1 MLTSDILA
9 PDHATT
15 AAPDCNV
22 IELRQYTLHP
32 GQRDVLID
40 LFEREFLA
48 PLEAAGMT
56 VMGQFHDL
64 DRPDRFVWMRGFA
77 DMPGRARSLA
87 AFYGGTVWQQHR
99 DAANAT
105 MIDSDNVLLL
115 RPARP
120 ANALALGE
128 TVRRAPAAVAG
139 TGRVAVFVSALRQRA
154 DARRLVLF
162 DAAIAPALAAAG
174 ARVLGHY
181 VTETHAN
188 TYPRLPVREGEH
200 VSAWFTAYPNEAVA
214 RESLARLDASA
225 LWRAAIEQWNDGLVA
240 PIERLRLAPTLRSRL
255 GAMA

>member
-1 MLTSDILA
+1 MLTSDTLE
-9 PDHATT
+9 PGCTT
-15 AAPDCNV
+15 AAAPDCNV

-40 LFEREFLA
+40 LFEREFLS

-77 DMPGRARSLA
+77 DMPRRARSLA

-120 ANALALGE
+120 DAALALGE
-128 TVRRAPAAVAG
+128 PVRRAPVAT
-139 TGRVAVFVSALRQRA
+139 TGSARVVVFVSALRQRA
-154 DARRLVLF
+154 DARRIDLF

-181 VTETHAN
+181 VTETQPN

-200 VSAWFTAYPNEAVA
+200 VSAWFTAFTNDAVA
-214 RESLARLDASA
+214 RESMARLDASA
-225 LWRAAIEQWNDGLVA
+225 LWQAALEQWNDGLA
-240 PIERLRLAPTLRSRL
+240 TPLERLRLAPTLRSRL
-255 GAMA
+255 GVFA